1 MSLIE
6 PIFDFCVNF
15 IEQAGYAGIIILMA
29 MESTALPVPSE
40 VVMPFAGFLVYDGKL
55 NMLAVILTGAIG
67 SLIGSLFSY
76 YVGKIFGRA
85 FILKYGKYVLI
96 TGGHLTTTE
105 NFFQKHGEKAV
116 FIARFVPVVRH
127 LISFPAGIARM
138 DIKKFSLY
146 TFVGSFI
153 WCGILVYLGYLLNQN
168 WSMIEQYTSILDY
181 VFILAVIIF
190 VIWFY
195 LKFKNNMKFK

>member
-127 LISFPAGIARM
+127 NLCVSGKRHNG
-138 DIKKFSLY
+138 KF
-146 TFVGSFI
+146 T
-153 WCGILVYLGYLLNQN
+153 
-168 WSMIEQYTSILDY
+168 
-181 VFILAVIIF
+181 
-190 VIWFY
+190 
-195 LKFKNNMKFK
+195 